1 MLATPIFLCLLV
13 GPHARWVKRFLPNT
27 ANRVVFVV
35 IIAAVIVALIV
46 QGASGVT
53 HGDGGGYLN
62 LSVSPL
68 LCGAALYRFVYQLW
82 LRTEGQA
89 IPITLERSPFH

>member
-1 MLATPIFLCLLV
+1 
-13 GPHARWVKRFLPNT
+13 VKRFLPNT

-35 IIAAVIVALIV
+35 IIAAVIVALII

-62 LSVSPL
+62 LTFGG
-68 LCGAALYRFVYQLW
+68 LCGATLYRFVYEWW
-82 LRTEGQA
+82 LRTHGSA
-89 IPITLERSPFH
+89 TP

>member
-1 MLATPIFLCLLV
+1 VLAIPIFLCLLV

-46 QGASGVT
+46 QGASGAA

-62 LSVSPL
+62 LTFGV
-68 LCGAALYRFVYQLW
+68 LCGAALYRFIYEWW
-82 LRTEGQA
+82 LRTQGPA
-89 IPITLERSPFH
+89 PRNP